1 MNNLYHIYD
10 LEYNLLQTLGPLPIY
25 ILIFAAI
32 YFIMIR
38 PQVKQQK
45 KQSEMLKNL
54 KKGDKVITQGGILGT
69 ISKLKGKN
77 NEIIELD
84 VNSNKIDIIKSS
96 IKSIR
101 S

>member
-1 MNNLYHIYD
+1 MNNLYHIYH

-25 ILIFAAI
+25 LLIFIAI

-45 KQSEMLKNL
+45 QQASMLENL

-69 ISKLKGKN
+69 IASIKGKN
-77 NEIIELD
+77 KDIIELD
-84 VNSNKIDIIKSS
+84 VNNNKIDIIKNS

-101 S
+101 N

>member
-1 MNNLYHIYD
+1 MNNLYHIYH

-25 ILIFAAI
+25 LLIFIAI

-45 KQSEMLKNL
+45 QQASMLENL
-54 KKGDKVITQGGILGT
+54 KKGDKIITQGGILGT

-84 VNSNKIDIIKSS
+84 VNNNKIDIIKSS

-101 S
+101 N